1 MGRARGK
8 AAEKNAFVVYPPL
21 PQASD
26 PQQNWQADG
35 SDTSFTLGANLQW
48 QFAPDLLLKLDY
60 SYVDTTNQQNM
71 STQPGASVTASD
83 LPDVNT
89 KLHHL
94 QASGIWQLRDDLSL
108 QLDYQFY
115 SYKTDDWAWDNV
127 QADTIGKVLTFGQ
140 TNPNEDIHYVGAS
153 VIYRWQ

>member
-1 MGRARGK
+1 MTVPTAVSPWAPTCSGRQ
-8 AAEKNAFVVYPPL
+8 
-21 PQASD
+21 QA
-26 PQQNWQADG
+26 G
-35 SDTSFTLGANLQW
+35 ST
-48 QFAPDLLLKLDY
+48 
-60 SYVDTTNQQNM
+60 
-71 STQPGASVTASD
+71 VTASD

-115 SYKTDDWAWDNV
+115 SYKSDDWAWDDV
-127 QADTIGKVLTFGQ
+127 QVNTIGKVLTFGQ

-153 VIYRWQ
+153 VIYSWQ